1 MYSYKWVRKYQS
13 VNMYVYTCIYIYVY
27 IHIYVYMYLCAQDL
41 VQEAGNNQRCRPL
54 QEFVN
59 DQFLEENTDL
69 VFQCGRVLFV
79 GPSEIHCS

>member
-1 MYSYKWVRKYQS
+1 
-13 VNMYVYTCIYIYVY
+13 
-27 IHIYVYMYLCAQDL
+27 MYLCAQDL